1 MKYPAI
7 SLFCSTVMLFSATA
21 NAQPQAQLKDI
32 ISLKA
37 ACAEIAQEDSL
48 PENEIP
54 SFLLDCVNDQLNER
68 GYERV
73 EYLEGVTP
81 NESGAADTDNPSTEA
96 LENQK
101 SLVEA
106 LSEENT
112 LPEEVNQ

>member
-7 SLFCSTVMLFSATA
+7 SLFCSTVMLFSAA
-21 NAQPQAQLKDI
+21 VNAQPQAQLKDI

-37 ACAEIAQEDSL
+37 ACAAIAQEDSL

-73 EYLEGVTP
+73 EYLEGVAS
-81 NESGAADTDNPSTEA
+81 NENGAVDTENTSPETQ
-96 LENQK
+96 ENQK

-106 LSEENT
+106 LSEEDT

>member
-7 SLFCSTVMLFSATA
+7 SLLCSTVVLFSAA
-21 NAQPQAQLKDI
+21 VNAQPQAQLKDV

-37 ACAEIAQEDSL
+37 ACAEIAQEDAL

-73 EYLEGVTP
+73 EYLDGVTP
-81 NESGAADTDNPSTEA
+81 NDNVAIDTDNESTDTS
-96 LENQK
+96 ENQK

-106 LSEENT
+106 LSEEDT
-112 LPEEVNQ
+112 SPEEVNQ